1 MGRKTG
7 AVGRSGRFVP
17 GLRMA
22 PNEVT
27 PGSQPVPKVIHEVIH
42 MSASLLL
49 ASGSE
54 IRATLL
60 RNAGVPFEV
69 ELARV
74 DEEALRASLEAEGA
88 KARDVADALAEM
100 KAAKVGGKHPDRMVL
115 GCDQVLEFDGRV
127 LAKPGSPEEAI
138 AQISAMAGKKHMLL
152 SAAVIYEGGEPVW
165 RHVGTVRL
173 YMRQLS
179 AGYIEDYVARNWES
193 IRWCVGG
200 YKLEEE
206 GARLFARVEGDYFN
220 VLGLPL
226 LEVLN
231 YLAIKGVIP
240 T

>member
-1 MGRKTG
+1 M
-7 AVGRSGRFVP
+7 P
-17 GLRMA
+17 A
-22 PNEVT
+22 P
-27 PGSQPVPKVIHEVIH
+27 
-42 MSASLLL
+42 LLL

-60 RNAGVPFEV
+60 RNAGVPFDVEV
-69 ELARV
+69 PRV
-74 DEEALRASLEAEGA
+74 DEVAMRAALEAEGA
-88 KARDVADALAEM
+88 KARDIADALAEM
-100 KAAKVGGKHPDRMVL
+100 KAARIAGKRLERMVL
-115 GCDQVLEFDGRV
+115 GCDQVLEFSGRI
-127 LAKPGSPEEAI
+127 LSKPGSPEEAV
-138 AQISAMAGKKHMLL
+138 AQITEMAGQKHTLL
-152 SAAVIYEGGEPVW
+152 SAAVIYEDGAPVW
-165 RHVGTVRL
+165 RHVGVVRL

-179 AGYIEDYVARNWES
+179 AGYVEDYVARNWDE

-231 YLAIKGVIP
+231 YLSIKGVIP